1 MNTEPEP
8 QSHWSHQPPSPGGQ
22 RSSSSGLKMNEG
34 RFTLDVRKFV
44 TMRVVREWNRFLGE
58 AVDVPSM
65 EMFKAEHDVALR
77 SSGRCPCLW

>member
-1 MNTEPEP
+1 M
-8 QSHWSHQPPSPGGQ
+8 
-22 RSSSSGLKMNEG
+22 
-34 RFTLDVRKFV
+34 DVRKFV